1 MSFLTQ
7 KMGPLPIWGWGA
19 LAAGGTFLVLKSGG
33 KKSAAGGDPNNPN
46 GTGTGSTLNEKRNI
60 TATSTS
66 NTNSTWD
73 GSNTWGGGNLGFL
86 MGPMPSFG
94 NFFVHMHH
102 DRDRGGWFSGGR
114 RYNGHGFEGHG
125 WKEGGH
131 RGGGDDGGR
140 GGDRGGNRG
149 GSRGGGRGRGGN
161 GGGFGAIARSFGPN
175 SSRYRDNNQ
184 SSPGNYSRND
194 TLPTGAGAQG
204 RGSQR

>member
-33 KKSAAGGDPNNPN
+33 KGKASANGDPNNPN
-46 GTGTGSTLNEKRNI
+46 GTGSTLNEKRNI
-60 TATSTS
+60 TATST
-66 NTNSTWD
+66 TNSTWD
-73 GSNTWGGGNLGFL
+73 GSQTWGGGNLGFL
-86 MGPMPSFG
+86 MGPIPSFG

-114 RYNGHGFEGHG
+114 RYRGDSFEGHG

-131 RGGGDDGGR
+131 RGGGDNDRR
-140 GGDRGGNRG
+140 GGDRGGGRG
-149 GSRGGGRGRGGN
+149 GSKGGR
-161 GGGFGAIARSFGPN
+161 GGGFGAIARSFSPG